1 MAGLDGAIVRR
12 RRRRHMV
19 HTVGVGTFGTVIVVV
34 GCLGVIVAIIS
45 LRGARGLYDT
55 IGKGAFALDESDRP
69 RGPEPGSPQ
78 ARAEAEEEI
87 RQLVEAKSARRQARG
102 EPALDVEAEV
112 AALMGP
118 PAGADSA
125 LREEV
130 RQLVVARNER
140 RVRRGEEPLD
150 VEVEVQRQLRELG

>member
-1 MAGLDGAIVRR
+1 
-12 RRRRHMV
+12 MV

-34 GCLGVIVAIIS
+34 GCLGVIVAVFS

-55 IGKGAFALDESDRP
+55 IGKGAFSLDEPDRP

-102 EPALDVEAEV
+102 EPALDVDAEV
-112 AALMGP
+112 AALVGP
-118 PAGADSA
+118 APGVDSA

-140 RVRRGEEPLD
+140 RMRRGEEPLD
-150 VEVEVQRQLRELG
+150 VDAEVERQLRDLS